1 MRKIALIIGNTEYQD
16 PKLVKLASPKA
27 DVDQLAAVL
36 KDPDVGAFDEVQE
49 LVDES
54 QGVVSRAIGR
64 FFLQRRADDLLLLY
78 FSGHGIRDDHG
89 RLYLAVKD
97 T

>member
-54 QGVVSRAIGR
+54 QGVVSRA
-64 FFLQRRADDLLLLY
+64 
-78 FSGHGIRDDHG
+78 
-89 RLYLAVKD
+89 
-97 T
+97 